1 MAFYSGEAT
10 WSAGPD
16 LSGNLFEASLAHK
29 DPLSNH
35 IAMTPAISDIKN
47 GIQPTPPDQ
56 SPWNLNGNEQYAP
69 LKEDFMP
76 LLDTTTR
83 SVSSIS
89 SQVANSQIGI
99 SAESPEFS
107 ADKGSLQL
115 SRKARGKSL
124 NEREMT
130 LMYTEDALL
139 TEEELAIKKKAQN
152 RLAQRAFR
160 ERKELKLKELELL
173 LLQSEE
179 ERQQL
184 LDKLN
189 EIKVQFNT
197 LQNENQRLRSYSRGT
212 NSVSEGSTFLF
223 PESQK
228 DFVDE
233 MITDKRHDMSHAQVN
248 KVYEE
253 PQAPGRK
260 VLGVGALWDYLLI
273 KREEEQYENLD
284 LIEVMQ
290 LLKGT
295 EVCHGYGPA
304 YPLNVV
310 EDALK
315 CVANRSA

>member
-1 MAFYSGEAT
+1 MSFFSGDAT

-16 LSGNLFEASLAHK
+16 PCGNLFEASLAHK
-29 DPLSNH
+29 DPLSNQ
-35 IAMTPAISDIKN
+35 IAVTPAVSDIKH
-47 GIQPTPPDQ
+47 GVQPTPPDQ
-56 SPWNLNGNEQYAP
+56 SPWNLQNNEHFTP
-69 LKEDFMP
+69 LKEEYMP

-89 SQVANSQIGI
+89 SNIANSQIGVA
-99 SAESPEFS
+99 AESPEVS
-107 ADKGSLQL
+107 ADKGSLQPL
-115 SRKARGKSL
+115 RKARGKLL

-139 TEEELAIKKKAQN
+139 NEEELAIKKKAQN

-160 ERKELKLKELELL
+160 ERKEMKLKELELM

-184 LDKLN
+184 MDKLN
-189 EIKVQFNT
+189 EVKVQFNT
-197 LQNENQRLRSYSRGT
+197 LQNENQRLRSFSRGM

-228 DFVDE
+228 DFVEE
-233 MITDKRHDMSHAQVN
+233 MITDKKHDMSVAQVN
-248 KVYEE
+248 KVYEV

-290 LLKGT
+290 LLKGR

-304 YPLNVV
+304 YPLDVV
-310 EDALK
+310 EDALN
-315 CVANRSA
+315 CAVNRSV